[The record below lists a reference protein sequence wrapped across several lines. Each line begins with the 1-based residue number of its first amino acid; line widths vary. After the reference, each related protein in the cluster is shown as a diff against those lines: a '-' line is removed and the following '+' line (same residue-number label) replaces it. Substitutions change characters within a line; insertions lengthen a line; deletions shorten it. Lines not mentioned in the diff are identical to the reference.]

1 VNIIE
6 AMEDPRFL
14 RPSFRDLSSWRS
26 WMIFLRALFGLPI
39 TDPGDLAI
47 FREATSL
54 TDPPAA
60 PAREAFVIAG
70 RRSGKSTISAAIVV
84 YLATFRDWRKI
95 LGAGETGFVFII
107 ATDKL
112 QALIIKRYV
121 SEILRRSPSFRAM
134 VKQETREAVELKN
147 GVNIEVK
154 TASFRGVR
162 GFTLI
167 AAILEELAFWR
178 ATENYANVD
187 KEILTAVRPALGN
200 VPGSV
205 LIGISTAYM
214 MAGTL
219 YDAFRR
225 YYGKAGSTIVWR
237 APTLTM
243 NPMYSQ
249 LEVEKALAEDYES
262 ARAEYLSEWRA
273 DISSFLSFD
282 AVQACVIPGRLE
294 IAPLAAPTAG
304 YCGFI
309 DPSGGRNDS
318 FTLAIAHRSKAE
330 RAVLDCLREVRP
342 PFNPSAVVREF
353 AGVLKRYKVDRVES
367 DRYAAEWVIETFVKE
382 GIIVSPASLT
392 ASELYLE
399 VLPQILSGSCE
410 LLDSPRLISQL
421 VNLER
426 RARSGG
432 RDLITHVVG
441 LHDDLANA
449 ASGAL
454 YLAGSEATVGPQI
467 FASLATW
474 QQIDDDRPGNIL
486 SRDDVEGYLK
496 RSGGQ

>member
-6 AMEDPRFL
+6 ELGDPRFL
-14 RPSFRDLSSWRS
+14 GPSFRDLSTWRA
-26 WMIFLRALFGLPI
+26 WMVFLRALFGLPI
-39 TDPGDLAI
+39 EDPEDLRV

-54 TDPPAA
+54 EEAPSV

-70 RRSGKSTISAAIVV
+70 RRSGKSTISAAIAV
-84 YLATFRDWRKI
+84 YLATCRNWREV

-162 GFTLI
+162 GYTLI

-178 ATENYANVD
+178 ATENYANID

-225 YYGKAGSTIVWR
+225 YWGKSGSTIVWR

-243 NPMYSQ
+243 NPTYSKE
-249 LEVEKALAEDYES
+249 EVEKALAEDYES

-294 IAPLAAPTAG
+294 IAPLAAKTAS
-304 YCGFI
+304 YVAFI

-330 RAVLDCLREVRP
+330 RAVLDVLREIRP
-342 PFNPSAVVREF
+342 PFNPSQVVAEF
-353 AGVLKRYKVDRVES
+353 ASLLKRYKVDRVES
-367 DRYAAEWVIETFVKE
+367 DRYGGEWICEAFAKE
-382 GIIVSPASLT
+382 GIIVEPASLT
-392 ASELYLE
+392 VSELYLE
-399 VLPQILSGSCE
+399 ALPMILSGSAE
-410 LLDSPRLISQL
+410 LLDIPRLISQL

-426 RARSGG
+426 RARTGG
-432 RDLITHVVG
+432 RDLVTHVVG

-449 ASGAL
+449 VSGAL
-454 YLAGSEATVGPQI
+454 YLAGSEASSGPVI
-467 FASLATW
+467 FAASAPY
-474 QQIDDDRPGNIL
+474 QRDDDDRPRDIL
-486 SRDDVEGYLK
+486 SRDDIEGYLK
-496 RSGGQ
+496 RSGGR